1 MIQRDE
7 DGKESGIGFVEFTN
21 KDQAERAL
29 ERDRKSMGHRWEGYG
44 VWGYMSNRSALCVFS
59 FAHNNNYSCSDAPY
73 RYCHTVFGRQL
84 DIILSHVVP

>member
-29 ERDRKSMGHRWEGYG
+29 ERDRKSMGHRWEGLG
-44 VWGYMSNRSALCVFS
+44 SLIWNCVFVL
-59 FAHNNNYSCSDAPY
+59 Y
-73 RYCHTVFGRQL
+73 
-84 DIILSHVVP
+84 

>member
-59 FAHNNNYSCSDAPY
+59 FAHNNIVVLMRLIDTVIQYSGASW
-73 RYCHTVFGRQL
+73 
-84 DIILSHVVP
+84 I

>member
-44 VWGYMSNRSALCVFS
+44 VWGYMSNRSALRVFS
-59 FAHNNNYSCSDAPY
+59 FAHNNIIVLI
-73 RYCHTVFGRQL
+73 RLIGTVIQYLGASW
-84 DIILSHVVP
+84 I